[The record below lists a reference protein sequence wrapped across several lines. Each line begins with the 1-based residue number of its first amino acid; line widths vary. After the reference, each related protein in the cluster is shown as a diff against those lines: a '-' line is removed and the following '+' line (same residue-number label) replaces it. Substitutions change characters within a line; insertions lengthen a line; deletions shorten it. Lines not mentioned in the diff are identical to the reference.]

1 MVEGGGTF
9 SSDDPIN
16 KTPIPETTCKIWRIY
31 RDYLARF
38 ISQIHSALF
47 GSLHLSHI
55 QHIHTAMMIDVVFV
69 YLNES
74 WSTFAFPA
82 GGKIQTDGGQDDDAF
97 VVDEDDGWIPSPT
110 LDVAD
115 DPLEA
120 LVQPEKS
127 VGHVTGYIRE
137 WLHVVYS
144 AVQISMVRGCVS

>member
-1 MVEGGGTF
+1 
-9 SSDDPIN
+9 
-16 KTPIPETTCKIWRIY
+16 
-31 RDYLARF
+31 
-38 ISQIHSALF
+38 
-47 GSLHLSHI
+47 
-55 QHIHTAMMIDVVFV
+55 MMIDVVFV

-82 GGKIQTDGGQDDDAF
+82 GGKIQTDGGQDDDDAF
-97 VVDEDDGWIPSPT
+97 VDEDDGWIPSPT

-127 VGHVTGYIRE
+127 AGHVTIGTYLGYIRE